1 MRQGFKHR
9 NKGKRGTQLWGL
21 NKKKTKENEKREG
34 KKKRCKRGRMTH
46 EEIE

>member
-21 NKKKTKENEKREG
+21 NKKKDKKEREKRG
-34 KKKRCKRGRMTH
+34 
-46 EEIE
+46 EEKAMQERQDDT